1 MKVPLTREEH
11 PQFAEKHKNSVN
23 DYISKGHTVI
33 LSQEEAK
40 HRSPVTNYV
49 PHHGVTNV
57 SKPGKVRV
65 VFDAAAQFDKTCLNE
80 KLLKCPDSLNN
91 LIGIFS

>member
-1 MKVPLTREEH
+1 M
-11 PQFAEKHKNSVN
+11 
-23 DYISKGHTVI
+23 
-33 LSQEEAK
+33 
-40 HRSPVTNYV
+40 TNYV

>member
-1 MKVPLTREEH
+1 M
-11 PQFAEKHKNSVN
+11 A
-23 DYISKGHTVI
+23 
-33 LSQEEAK
+33 
-40 HRSPVTNYV
+40 NYV

-65 VFDAAAQFDKTCLNE
+65 VFDAAAQFDKTSLNE
-80 KLLKCPDSLNN
+80 KLLKGPDSLNN